1 MESTVAQKSFVFAKR
16 IVKLSKYLQQ
26 SKKEYTLSNQIL
38 RSGTGIGA
46 NIAEAEQAQS
56 RADFISKNSIALK
69 EAAETDYWLRLLRET
84 NYLTEAEFLSIYN
97 DCVEIKKMLVSIIKT
112 SRQ

>member
-1 MESTVAQKSFVFAKR
+1 MECTVAQKSFVFAKR
-16 IVKLSKYLQQ
+16 IVKLSNYLQQ
-26 SKKEYTLSNQIL
+26 SKKEYTLSTQIL